1 MPVRNFNNI
10 RNMSDIKNNK
20 RRSRKQNIRKLTL
33 KGGNNG
39 RYAMPPSYYGN
50 GNNGYHLS
58 NSSALTPCSKQNA
71 VSQGVLSA
79 SGALA
84 GPNLFPMMGG
94 NDKNKLNTNSI
105 SNIMKGGFTHDDKHN
120 FDVGAIDDDEDEDD
134 EDEDDEDDEDEDD
147 EDELKAQRN
156 MSGGKNKN
164 NKYVKSPKSPKS
176 STSSKLLHKSKSH
189 SKSKSANKY
198 TSQSKSKSA
207 NKHKSHSNSKSQTK
221 RKSYSKSKSQ
231 TKRNSHSKR

>member
-1 MPVRNFNNI
+1 MRNI
-10 RNMSDIKNNK
+10 RNMRNISDIKNNK

-84 GPNLFPMMGG
+84 GPN
-94 NDKNKLNTNSI
+94 
-105 SNIMKGGFTHDDKHN
+105 
-120 FDVGAIDDDEDEDD
+120 
-134 EDEDDEDDEDEDD
+134 
-147 EDELKAQRN
+147 
-156 MSGGKNKN
+156 
-164 NKYVKSPKSPKS
+164 
-176 STSSKLLHKSKSH
+176 
-189 SKSKSANKY
+189 
-198 TSQSKSKSA
+198 
-207 NKHKSHSNSKSQTK
+207 
-221 RKSYSKSKSQ
+221 
-231 TKRNSHSKR
+231 